1 MKRKTILPGWKKNF
15 HRPVPK
21 EFAKSKALDDLYYFQ
36 QETVDLDEYYSR
48 YRGEVIY
55 DDYLMYSPVLQSDA
69 KCETI
74 TGDDGVKNVIRFEI
88 PSAPDKPTSDMI
100 EFSKPLEGYL
110 EGDTLVATFLARNVE
125 RGMEDGFGKILFQ
138 AEEDITYKKAV
149 LCQEL
154 AGSQWTKIYIPFQGK
169 LNHNKLAF
177 RLGFIAQTI
186 EIKDFSVVNYHS
198 QFLAKDVPLKSV
210 TYSQLEE
217 GAPWRKE
224 ALERIEKIRKGDF
237 KVLVCDSDGNPIK
250 DAKVRMSM
258 YEHQFEF
265 GTAISGKFID
275 EPDMH
280 KAFSREFNS
289 AVSET
294 YMKWGPYV
302 NENGDRADKQ
312 VNILKNLGCKYMRG
326 HSLVWEKLRSGIGTN
341 LVPPFIGDIMEDK
354 GKLDE
359 AIISHMEH
367 IITKYK
373 DYVTDWDV
381 ANEMSANTLF
391 RDIHGQEYI
400 KDWFEWTDKINPE
413 GCYFY
418 NEYQHGKEFFDI
430 LKFMKDNH
438 IKCDY
443 IGLQSHYDGYQPM
456 PDELFDLWDRI
467 SSYGF
472 RLKSTELSIS
482 NHDQVLMGN
491 YMRDFMIAAFSYEKM
506 DGIYMWGYWDDSNI
520 KPYAPLFR
528 SDWTLRESGLV
539 YEDLVYNKWWT
550 EEETYTDANGEGTI
564 RGFFGNYDVVVEHE
578 GKSKTLMCDF
588 YKGEENVIKVV
599 L

>member
-1 MKRKTILPGWKKNF
+1 MKQPILPGWKKDF

-21 EFAKSKALDDLYYFQ
+21 EFSRTKAPDDLMYFEQ
-36 QETVDLDEYYSR
+36 VAVDLDEFYAKYQGEIIYS
-48 YRGEVIY
+48 
-55 DDYLMYSPVLQSDA
+55 DYLKFTTVLQSDA
-69 KCETI
+69 KCEVVDI
-74 TGDDGVKNVIRFEI
+74 DGDKVIRFEI

-100 EFSKPLEGYL
+100 EFSEPLEGFR
-110 EGDTLVATFLARNVE
+110 EGDTLVARFFVRNVE
-125 RGMEDGFGKILFQ
+125 RGMEDGFGKVQFQ
-138 AEEDITYKKAV
+138 AEEEGTFKKAV
-149 LCQEL
+149 FVQEL
-154 AGSQWTKIYIPFQGK
+154 AGSEWTKVYIPFSAK
-169 LNHNKLAF
+169 DNHTKLAF

-186 EIKDFSVVNYHS
+186 EIKDFAILNYGN
-198 QFLAKDVPLKSV
+198 QFLPKDVPLKSV
-210 TYSQLEE
+210 CYSQLEK

-224 ALERIEKIRKGDF
+224 ALNRIEKIRKGDF
-237 KVLVCDSDGNPIK
+237 RIVVCDKDGAPVKNAMIK
-250 DAKVRMSM
+250 ASM

-280 KAFSREFNS
+280 KAFSRDFNA

-302 NENGDRADKQ
+302 ADKGDRADKQ
-312 VNILKNLGCKYMRG
+312 VNILKELGCKYMRG

-341 LVPPFIGDIMEDK
+341 LVPPFVGDIMHDK
-354 GKLDE
+354 KKMDD

-391 RDIHGQEYI
+391 RDIHGQKYI
-400 KDWFEWTDKINPE
+400 KDWFNWATEINPQ

-418 NEYQHGKEFFDI
+418 NEYQHGNEFFDI
-430 LKFMKDNH
+430 LKFMQDNNV
-438 IKCDY
+438 KCDH
-443 IGLQSHYDGYQPM
+443 IGLQSHYDGFQPM
-456 PDELFDLWDRI
+456 PDELFALWDKI
-467 SSYGF
+467 TSYGF
-472 RLKSTELSIS
+472 RLKVTELSIS
-482 NHDQVLMGN
+482 NHDQTLMGN

-520 KPYAPLFR
+520 KPYAPLYR
-528 SDWTLRESGLV
+528 SDWSLRESGQV

-550 EEETYTDANGEGTI
+550 EEEAITDGKGAANI
-564 RGFFGNYDVVVEHE
+564 RGFYGNYDITVEHN
-578 GKSKTLMCDF
+578 GKTKTVSADF
-588 YKGEENVIKVV
+588 YKNEENIIKIV